1 MPLEARILRAAADA
15 IIAAD
20 ASGKITLWNAGA
32 ERLFGFSA
40 AEAVGRTLDLII
52 PEAQRK
58 RHWEGYRHVMRT
70 GVTRYGT
77 QLLRVPAIRRDGSRF
92 SIAFTVGL
100 LKDAAGNVEAIFAI
114 LRDDTE
120 RWETEKA
127 LRKRV
132 AELEQAVQS
141 GARS

>member
-1 MPLEARILRAAADA
+1 MSLETRIVRDAGDA
-15 IIAAD
+15 IVMAD
-20 ASGKITLWNAGA
+20 ASGKIRLWNGGA

-40 AEAVGRTLDLII
+40 AEALTQSLDIII

-58 RHWEGYRHVMRT
+58 RHWDGYQHVMRT
-70 GVTRYGT
+70 GVTKYGI
-77 QLLRVPAIRRDGSRF
+77 QLLRVPALHKDGSRF

-100 LKDAAGNVEAIFAI
+100 LKDGSGSVEGIFAI

-120 RWETEKA
+120 RWETEKE

-132 AELEQAVQS
+132 AELE
-141 GARS
+141 RSAPRETPS

>member
-1 MPLEARILRAAADA
+1 MPLEARIVQNAADA
-15 IIAAD
+15 IIVAD

-40 AEAVGRTLDLII
+40 AEALGRTLDLII

-58 RHWEGYRHVMRT
+58 RHWEAYQHVMRT
-70 GVTRYGT
+70 GVTKYGT
-77 QLLRVPAIRRDGSRF
+77 QLLRVPALRKDGRRF

-100 LKDAAGNVEAIFAI
+100 LKDSAGAVEGIFAI

-132 AELEQAVQS
+132 AELEQAAQE